1 MSCIFTYEALEGFF
15 RSRDGSLL
23 RYPFHC
29 TAHPFDVQVLVLL
42 QSGPHSFCL
51 GRRAFRFEFACFELD
66 LFSYRDSSF
75 SLSTTNHL
83 VA

>member
-1 MSCIFTYEALEGFF
+1 MSCIFTYEALEGFY
-15 RSRDGSLL
+15 RSSDASLL

-29 TAHPFDVQVLVLL
+29 TAHPFDVQVLV
-42 QSGPHSFCL
+42 PHYFCL
-51 GRRAFRFEFACFELD
+51 GRRAFRFELACFEPE

-75 SLSTTNHL
+75 SFSTTNHL